1 MIQLIEPLKLAPEF
15 KVEITPIYDR
25 TGSPHHQIP
34 NARPQVIQKPP
45 PVKLAIA
52 LKIRRSENWV

>member
-1 MIQLIEPLKLAPEF
+1 MIQLIELLKLAQEF
-15 KVEITPIYDR
+15 KLEIIPICDR
-25 TGSPHHQIP
+25 TGSPHHQIA

-52 LKIRRSENWV
+52 QKIGLLW